1 MSAFVE
7 IRALGGA
14 SYVRAGEVIAVQYL
28 EPQKCN
34 VLLSGGASL
43 SCAEPATQ
51 VRARMD
57 AALQPKEDPDG
68 HASR

>member
-14 SYVRAGEVIAVQYL
+14 SFVRATEVIAVQYL

-34 VLLSGGASL
+34 VLMSGGASL

-51 VRARMD
+51 IRARMD
-57 AALQPKEDPDG
+57 AALQTQEMPDG

>member
-14 SYVRAGEVIAVQYL
+14 SYVRAAEVIAVQYL

-51 VRARMD
+51 IRARMD
-57 AALQPKEDPDG
+57 AALQTQEMTDG
-68 HASR
+68 DASR